1 MSVFCPGEGEN
12 SRLVRRTVIRQ
23 TVLTIIEL
31 LRHISVKV
39 KKRFPTY
46 SHLVEAG
53 VMTVSE
59 LRALERAQT
68 MTDYPCYWIPIT
80 WASNII
86 QQAASQGYIKVA
98 RLTLS
103 ITIKPHIN
111 PCLGARILPNVD
123 QRVGKCEG
131 KVSRS
136 LQLLL
141 HLFPTGLHTGQVRS
155 SDSCHHHQLYR
166 LLLSQST
173 PTS

>member
-12 SRLVRRTVIRQ
+12 SRLVRRTVVRH

-53 VMTVSE
+53 VMTVTE
-59 LRALERAQT
+59 LRALERAQA

-86 QQAASQGYIKVA
+86 QQAASQGYIKVTH
-98 RLTLS
+98 LT
-103 ITIKPHIN
+103 P
-111 PCLGARILPNVD
+111 
-123 QRVGKCEG
+123 Q
-131 KVSRS
+131 
-136 LQLLL
+136 
-141 HLFPTGLHTGQVRS
+141 
-155 SDSCHHHQLYR
+155 
-166 LLLSQST
+166 
-173 PTS
+173 TSVAI

>member
-1 MSVFCPGEGEN
+1 MSVFCPGEGEY
-12 SRLVRRTVIRQ
+12 SRLIRRTVIRQ

-31 LRHISVKV
+31 LRHISIKV

-86 QQAASQGYIKVA
+86 QQAASQGYIKVTFTLLILGFQKYHYFEGA
-98 RLTLS
+98 RL
-103 ITIKPHIN
+103 
-111 PCLGARILPNVD
+111 LPDVD
-123 QRVGKCEG
+123 QGAGICEG
-131 KVSRS
+131 QVSRGV
-136 LQLLL
+136 QLFL
-141 HLFPTGLHTGQVRS
+141 HMFPPGLHSG
-155 SDSCHHHQLYR
+155 
-166 LLLSQST
+166 
-173 PTS
+173 

>member
-53 VMTVSE
+53 VMTVTE
-59 LRALERAQT
+59 LRALERAQS

-86 QQAASQGYIKVA
+86 QQAASQGIPASRNEQCFADSAAAATTWAGATV
-98 RLTLS
+98 
-103 ITIKPHIN
+103 ITVGDEEMRRN
-111 PCLGARILPNVD
+111 P
-123 QRVGKCEG
+123 
-131 KVSRS
+131 SM
-136 LQLLL
+136 
-141 HLFPTGLHTGQVRS
+141 
-155 SDSCHHHQLYR
+155 
-166 LLLSQST
+166 
-173 PTS
+173 

>member
-1 MSVFCPGEGEN
+1 MPLQAIPWPDEVAFQMSVFCAGEGEN
-12 SRLVRRTVIRQ
+12 SRLVRRTVIRH

-53 VMTVSE
+53 VMTVTE

-86 QQAASQGYIKVA
+86 QQAASQGYIKVNKYQVLDRPCQYKLDVFLCHFLLA
-98 RLTLS
+98 LRNIENIVIKCITAEILTS
-103 ITIKPHIN
+103 PQI
-111 PCLGARILPNVD
+111 
-123 QRVGKCEG
+123 
-131 KVSRS
+131 
-136 LQLLL
+136 
-141 HLFPTGLHTGQVRS
+141 
-155 SDSCHHHQLYR
+155 
-166 LLLSQST
+166 
-173 PTS
+173 